1 MLRKVTVETGTLR
14 GIPAADPRITAFL
27 GVPFAAPPV
36 GALRWR
42 APQPAASWEG
52 VRPALEFAP
61 ISMQRIPGLAANDIY
76 TREWNVDPEIPMD
89 EDCLYLNVWTPAK
102 RADEKLPVYV
112 WYFGGGLQV
121 GNPAEM
127 EFNGERIA
135 RRGIVVVTVNYRVN
149 VFGFLAHPALTAEN
163 PAFPANFGNLDQ
175 KAGTEWVKRNIAVF
189 GGDPGNI
196 TIGGQSA
203 GGGSVLTQLASPL
216 TEGLFQRAIVQS
228 GIMLGGYADRSPL
241 RRQTLADAE
250 KEGEAFFRFL
260 GVETLEEARAIDACT
275 LRDKALE
282 YKGFWGTVVDGNYLP
297 AGSMERIL
305 QNKRHKVPL
314 LMGNTSSEFKA
325 VPEADSFAVFEQL
338 ARDKFGDRAEE
349 FLRIVRADTLEQ
361 TIANATYSPIEL
373 GVRATYA
380 RTAMLPDA
388 PNNYYY
394 VFDAEIPGWDHPG
407 TFHSV
412 DLWFFFETLAACWR
426 PFKGKHYDL
435 ARHMC
440 NYWAN
445 FIRNGDPNGPDADGA
460 QMPDWQ
466 PYENNAGPMVFAGK
480 PAMSDPDSASP
491 LMRFLVDFQ
500 LSAHP
505 V

>member
-1 MLRKVTVETGTLR
+1 MLRQVKVETGTLR
-14 GIPAADPRITAFL
+14 GTPAADPRITAFR

-36 GALRWR
+36 GALRWK
-42 APQPAASWEG
+42 APRPAEPWEG
-52 VRPALEFAP
+52 VLEALEFAP
-61 ISMQRIPGLAANDIY
+61 IAMQRIPGLAKDDIY

-102 RADEKLPVYV
+102 EPGEKLPVFV
-112 WYFGGGLQV
+112 WYYGGGLQV

-149 VFGFLAHPALTAEN
+149 VFGFLAHPALTAED
-163 PAFPANFGNLDQ
+163 PAFAANFGNLDQ
-175 KAGTEWVKRNIAVF
+175 KAGTEWVRRNIAAF
-189 GGDPGNI
+189 GGDPSNI

-216 TEGLFQRAIVQS
+216 TEGLFQKAIVQS
-228 GIMLGGYADRSPL
+228 GILLGGYADRTPL
-241 RRQTLADAE
+241 RRQALADAE
-250 KEGEAFFRFL
+250 QDGEAFFRFL
-260 GVETLEEARAIDACT
+260 GVNTLEEARAIDACT

-297 AGSMERIL
+297 AGAMERIMR
-305 QNKRHKVPL
+305 NERHRVPL

-325 VPEADSFAVFEQL
+325 VPEADSFEAFERL
-338 ARDKFGDRAEE
+338 AREKFGDRAEE
-349 FLRIVRADTLEQ
+349 FLRIVRADTLER

-373 GVRATYA
+373 GVRAAYA
-380 RTAMLPDA
+380 RTAEKPGAPD
-388 PNNYYY
+388 NFYY
-394 VFDAEIPGWDHPG
+394 VFDADIPGWDHPG

-426 PFKGKHYDL
+426 PFTGRHYDL

-445 FIRNGDPNGPDADGA
+445 FIRSGDPNGPDADGTP
-460 QMPDWQ
+460 MPAWR
-466 PYENNAGPMVFAGK
+466 PYTDGDGPMVFRDV
-480 PAMSDPDSASP
+480 PAMAEPGSASP

-500 LSAHP
+500 LGAHP